1 MSATTPGRSAGTQ
14 GRERGERLGLIALPG
29 AFGAAMILVGVAMYV
44 SYGCTSTGP
53 ISSCPVPPSVY
64 EPAFAL
70 IGAGVLAVALGIAL
84 FIDHRRTPTS

>member
-1 MSATTPGRSAGTQ
+1 
-14 GRERGERLGLIALPG
+14 
-29 AFGAAMILVGVAMYV
+29 MILWGVVMYV

-70 IGAGVLAVALGIAL
+70 IGAGIAAVGLGIAL
-84 FIDHRRTPTS
+84 FIDHRRTSVT